1 MEDCLFCKII
11 SGEIPSKKIY
21 EDELTYVFED
31 IAPTAPIHYLVIPKQ
46 HISKLDEIT
55 PENSAVIAHIYEVIA
70 KLAKDLDIKDGF
82 RVVSNC
88 GEQAGQSVFHIHFHL
103 LAGRPLAWPV
113 ISAFRILQDFFSV
126 PLAGAGTTQFSHLR
140 QRV

>member
-70 KLAKDLDIKDGF
+70 KLAKDLDLKDGF

-103 LAGRPLAWPV
+103 LAGRPLLGQPV
-113 ISAFRILQDFFSV
+113 KEIKR
-126 PLAGAGTTQFSHLR
+126 AGKFLIR
-140 QRV
+140 P

>member
-1 MEDCLFCKII
+1 MGKGCAKCCAAYPFLKGGEINGRLSFCKII

-70 KLAKDLDIKDGF
+70 KLAKDLDLKDGF

-103 LAGRPLAWPV
+103 LAGRPLAWP
-113 ISAFRILQDFFSV
+113 
-126 PLAGAGTTQFSHLR
+126 AG
-140 QRV
+140 

>member
-55 PENSAVIAHIYEVIA
+55 VQLSHISMTLSQSLPKNSTLRTVSELFPTAASRQ
-70 KLAKDLDIKDGF
+70 D
-82 RVVSNC
+82 RVFSTFIFIFL
-88 GEQAGQSVFHIHFHL
+88 QADHL
-103 LAGRPLAWPV
+103 LGQPVKEIKRAGKFLIRP
-113 ISAFRILQDFFSV
+113 
-126 PLAGAGTTQFSHLR
+126 
-140 QRV
+140 

>member
-31 IAPTAPIHYLVIPKQ
+31 IAPTAPIHYLVI
-46 HISKLDEIT
+46 SKLDEIT

-70 KLAKDLDIKDGF
+70 KLAKDLDLKDGF

-103 LAGRPLAWPV
+103 LAGRPLAWP
-113 ISAFRILQDFFSV
+113 
-126 PLAGAGTTQFSHLR
+126 AG
-140 QRV
+140 

>member
-70 KLAKDLDIKDGF
+70 KFAKDLDLKDGF

-103 LAGRPLAWPV
+103 LAGRPLAWP
-113 ISAFRILQDFFSV
+113 
-126 PLAGAGTTQFSHLR
+126 AG
-140 QRV
+140 

>member
-31 IAPTAPIHYLVIPKQ
+31 IAPTAPIPYLVIPKQ
-46 HISKLDEIT
+46 HIAKLDEIT

-70 KLAKDLDIKDGF
+70 KLAKDLDLKDGF

-103 LAGRPLAWPV
+103 LAGRPLAWP
-113 ISAFRILQDFFSV
+113 
-126 PLAGAGTTQFSHLR
+126 AG
-140 QRV
+140 

>member
-1 MEDCLFCKII
+1 MEDCLFCKVI

-31 IAPTAPIHYLVIPKQ
+31 IAPTSPIHYLVIPKQ

-70 KLAKDLDIKDGF
+70 KLAKDLDLKDGF

-103 LAGRPLAWPV
+103 LAGRPLAWP
-113 ISAFRILQDFFSV
+113 
-126 PLAGAGTTQFSHLR
+126 AG
-140 QRV
+140 

>member
-70 KLAKDLDIKDGF
+70 KLAKDLDLKDGF

-88 GEQAGQSVFHIHFHL
+88 GEQAGQSVSTFIFIFLQADHL
-103 LAGRPLAWPV
+103 LGQPVKEIKRAGKFLIRP
-113 ISAFRILQDFFSV
+113 
-126 PLAGAGTTQFSHLR
+126 
-140 QRV
+140 